1 MTLQM
6 SSILSSA
13 RYLTMACFRRCSS
26 LSGIVAPFGY
36 EHLLQR
42 EDRIRETPLMVP
54 GAVRARH
61 ALFWCAMSLQPS
73 APTPRVTPCAAL
85 DTPTQTGFFCPT
97 RKRVQSRNWMRE
109 NHTSGA
115 VRETSGNRRSS
126 RSGKLGLR
134 SWRRPPPVAS
144 VRGQSTSALEERSFE
159 ASSFYP
165 EELIR

>member
-134 SWRRPPPVAS
+134 SWRQPPQLPLCGAKVPQHWRKGAS
-144 VRGQSTSALEERSFE
+144 EE
-159 ASSFYP
+159 SSFYP